1 MFRFFSEKHWFI
13 WSWLGSFIILSS
25 LWVQVEIDVKI
36 NEWFGVFYDMIQKAL
51 AEPNAVSIE
60 EYFASLF
67 SFITLAGMYIAVYVA
82 ISFFTAHFLFRW
94 RTAMVEWYHSVYDK
108 ARKIEGASQRVQEDT
123 IKFTRIMEGLGTSLI
138 ESIMILIQ
146 FIPIL
151 FGLSIG
157 IPIFFFGDWEYGLI
171 VGALIWTIGGTVF
184 LIVLGLILRQ
194 VGVEYDL
201 QKQEAAY
208 RKILVIA
215 EDDGSVRPKKIDE
228 LFDDVRKIHFLSY
241 IRYLYFNIGRIAY
254 LQANVLSAYVFLAP
268 AIVAGAV
275 TLGVMQQI
283 IRAFGRV
290 EGSMQYLLK
299 AWPTIIELASVY
311 KRLREFESKIK
322 QEELIDEIEV
332 VITPGSRL
340 VGRKQNYFTKLAYE
354 ELFLLG
360 MWRKGARF
368 RTRLSKQIFKV
379 GDVLLLGV
387 RDPDEED
394 VSAKINLLGLMPIRS
409 REISTLPSRS
419 RFLKALV
426 FFTTSILLAALNIIN
441 VLTAFLI
448 CVLGFVGIKILKSN
462 LYRHIEWPIV
472 IMLAA
477 MIPIGQALESTGITA
492 QIASGVVSFAGDLH
506 VFWILMIILI
516 ITMLITDVINLSLIH
531 I

>member
-1 MFRFFSEKHWFI
+1 MFRFFTQKNWYL

-82 ISFFTAHFLFRW
+82 ISFFTAHYLFRW

-157 IPIFFFGDWEYGLI
+157 IPIFFFGEWEYGLI

-184 LIVLGLILRQ
+184 LIVLGLILRL

-215 EDDGSVRPKKIDE
+215 EDDGSIRPKRIDE

-241 IRYLYFNIGRIAY
+241 LRYLYFNIGRIAY

-268 AIVAGAV
+268 AIVAGVV

-311 KRLREFESKIK
+311 KRLREFESKII
-322 QEELIDEIEV
+322 QEELVNE
-332 VITPGSRL
+332 
-340 VGRKQNYFTKLAYE
+340 
-354 ELFLLG
+354 
-360 MWRKGARF
+360 
-368 RTRLSKQIFKV
+368 
-379 GDVLLLGV
+379 
-387 RDPDEED
+387 
-394 VSAKINLLGLMPIRS
+394 
-409 REISTLPSRS
+409 
-419 RFLKALV
+419 KA
-426 FFTTSILLAALNIIN
+426 
-441 VLTAFLI
+441 
-448 CVLGFVGIKILKSN
+448 
-462 LYRHIEWPIV
+462 
-472 IMLAA
+472 
-477 MIPIGQALESTGITA
+477 
-492 QIASGVVSFAGDLH
+492 
-506 VFWILMIILI
+506 
-516 ITMLITDVINLSLIH
+516 
-531 I
+531 

>member
-1 MFRFFSEKHWFI
+1 MFRFFTQKNWFY
-13 WSWLGSFIILSS
+13 WSWIGSFIILSS

-67 SFITLAGMYIAVYVA
+67 SFITLAAMYIAVYVA
-82 ISFFTAHFLFRW
+82 ISFFTAHYLFRW
-94 RTAMVEWYHSVYDK
+94 RTSMVEWYHSVYDK

-151 FGLSIG
+151 FGLSVG
-157 IPIFFFGDWEYGLI
+157 IPIFFFGEWEYGLI

-184 LIVLGLILRQ
+184 LIVLGLILRL
-194 VGVEYDL
+194 VGIEYDL

-215 EDDGSVRPKKIDE
+215 EDDGNVRPKTIDE

-241 IRYLYFNIGRIAY
+241 LRYLYFNIGRIAY

-268 AIVAGAV
+268 AIVAGVV

-311 KRLREFESKIK
+311 KRLREFESKIN
-322 QEELIDEIEV
+322 QEDLVDE
-332 VITPGSRL
+332 
-340 VGRKQNYFTKLAYE
+340 
-354 ELFLLG
+354 
-360 MWRKGARF
+360 
-368 RTRLSKQIFKV
+368 
-379 GDVLLLGV
+379 
-387 RDPDEED
+387 
-394 VSAKINLLGLMPIRS
+394 KI
-409 REISTLPSRS
+409 
-419 RFLKALV
+419 
-426 FFTTSILLAALNIIN
+426 
-441 VLTAFLI
+441 
-448 CVLGFVGIKILKSN
+448 
-462 LYRHIEWPIV
+462 
-472 IMLAA
+472 
-477 MIPIGQALESTGITA
+477 
-492 QIASGVVSFAGDLH
+492 
-506 VFWILMIILI
+506 
-516 ITMLITDVINLSLIH
+516 
-531 I
+531 

>member
-1 MFRFFSEKHWFI
+1 MSGLVLSLLCLSELFC
-13 WSWLGSFIILSS
+13 F
-25 LWVQVEIDVKI
+25 D
-36 NEWFGVFYDMIQKAL
+36 F
-51 AEPNAVSIE
+51 SIE

-67 SFITLAGMYIAVYVA
+67 SFITLAAMYIAVYVA

-146 FIPIL
+146 FVPIL

-184 LIVLGLILRQ
+184 LIVLGLILRL

-215 EDDGSVRPKKIDE
+215 EDNETVRPKRIDE
-228 LFDDVRKIHFLSY
+228 LFDDVRKIHYLSY
-241 IRYLYFNIGRIAY
+241 LRYLYFNIGRIAY
-254 LQANVLSAYVFLAP
+254 LQANVLSAYVFLTP
-268 AIVAGAV
+268 AIVAGVV

-311 KRLREFESKIK
+311 KRLREFE
-322 QEELIDEIEV
+322 D
-332 VITPGSRL
+332 
-340 VGRKQNYFTKLAYE
+340 KL
-354 ELFLLG
+354 
-360 MWRKGARF
+360 K
-368 RTRLSKQIFKV
+368 S
-379 GDVLLLGV
+379 
-387 RDPDEED
+387 
-394 VSAKINLLGLMPIRS
+394 S
-409 REISTLPSRS
+409 REDAT
-419 RFLKALV
+419 
-426 FFTTSILLAALNIIN
+426 
-441 VLTAFLI
+441 
-448 CVLGFVGIKILKSN
+448 
-462 LYRHIEWPIV
+462 IE
-472 IMLAA
+472 
-477 MIPIGQALESTGITA
+477 SK
-492 QIASGVVSFAGDLH
+492 
-506 VFWILMIILI
+506 
-516 ITMLITDVINLSLIH
+516 
-531 I
+531 

>member
-1 MFRFFSEKHWFI
+1 MFKFFTDKKWFLWAWI
-13 WSWLGSFIILSS
+13 GSFIILSS

-51 AEPNAVSIE
+51 AEPNAVTIE

-67 SFITLAGMYIAVYVA
+67 SFITLAGMYIALYVA

-94 RTAMVEWYHSVYDK
+94 RTAMVEWYHSVYDR

-151 FGLSIG
+151 FGLSVG
-157 IPIFFFGDWEYGLI
+157 IPIFFFGEWEYGLI

-184 LIVLGLILRQ
+184 LIVLGLILRL

-215 EDDGSVRPKKIDE
+215 EDDETVRPKRIDE

-268 AIVAGAV
+268 AIVAGVV

-311 KRLREFESKIK
+311 KRLREFEDKLISSEENEAIESK
-322 QEELIDEIEV
+322 
-332 VITPGSRL
+332 
-340 VGRKQNYFTKLAYE
+340 
-354 ELFLLG
+354 
-360 MWRKGARF
+360 
-368 RTRLSKQIFKV
+368 
-379 GDVLLLGV
+379 
-387 RDPDEED
+387 
-394 VSAKINLLGLMPIRS
+394 
-409 REISTLPSRS
+409 
-419 RFLKALV
+419 
-426 FFTTSILLAALNIIN
+426 
-441 VLTAFLI
+441 
-448 CVLGFVGIKILKSN
+448 
-462 LYRHIEWPIV
+462 
-472 IMLAA
+472 
-477 MIPIGQALESTGITA
+477 
-492 QIASGVVSFAGDLH
+492 
-506 VFWILMIILI
+506 
-516 ITMLITDVINLSLIH
+516 
-531 I
+531 